1 MEQGFQPFGPLRMTF
16 VLAMFRV
23 EGVVDDRRG
32 RHRPQNDTNFI
43 DRRPPSPLVAGIRLA
58 VFDMDGVI
66 VRNTNSWRAVHDA
79 FGTSN
84 EEGLRLFMSGK
95 IDDHEFIRRD
105 IELWRG
111 AKGKLHH
118 DDVAR
123 VLATFHPEPAAAD
136 LFGAFHRAGI
146 TTAIVSGGLEP
157 LARRIGEALSVDRV
171 FCNGLEVDREGYL
184 TGHGKVGVPL
194 RKKGELVVRLREGL
208 GLTRSDVVAFGD
220 TSIDI
225 PMFRESGLG
234 IAVDPKDEETRR
246 AASVVVPD
254 LGSAIPIVNELIDRD
269 RSG

>member
-1 MEQGFQPFGPLRMTF
+1 MTL
-16 VLAMFRV
+16 VLAVFRV
-23 EGVVDDRRG
+23 ELVVDDRRG
-32 RHRPQNDTNFI
+32 RHRPQNNANFI
-43 DRRPPSPLVAGIRLA
+43 DRRVPSPLVAGIKLA

-66 VRNTNSWRAVHDA
+66 IRNTNSWRAVHEA

-105 IELWRG
+105 VELWKG

-118 DDVAR
+118 DDVAK
-123 VLATFHPEPAAAD
+123 VLSTFHPEPAAAD
-136 LFGAFHRAGI
+136 VFGAFHRAGI

-171 FCNGLEVDREGYL
+171 FCNGLEVDQEGYL

-194 RKKGELVVRLREGL
+194 RGKGDLVVKLRDGL
-208 GLTRSDVVAFGD
+208 GLARSDVVAFGD

-225 PMFRESGLG
+225 PMFRESGFG
-234 IAVDPKDEETRR
+234 IAVDPKDEETRK
-246 AASVVVPD
+246 AASIIVPD
-254 LGSAIPIVNELIDRD
+254 LGSAIPIVNDLLNRD
-269 RSG
+269 QAT